1 MDLVGLYSIANISAY
16 PLDPLSARG
25 PRREG
30 IAEVLSLTG
39 NLAVSKLHDTHRV
52 RRRTVVCKNEFA
64 DPKVARTEYAP
75 HCKALLVRLRSTRRL
90 NIAPAADPLAGL
102 RILEHGIVV
111 INLVLGLEII
121 GVRGGPV
128 AIQSRANVLVF
139 IHCLLS
145 GGGFVTPG
153 SDRVACGRTKA
164 PSLIR
169 EAAFASLQAPVRL
182 VRAPVDPTDARE
194 ERQASDRRRIPLYDS
209 RKTNARP
216 ARNW

>member
-90 NIAPAADPLAGL
+90 NIAPTANPLPGL
-102 RILEHGIVV
+102 RILEHCIVV
-111 INLVLGLEII
+111 INLVLCLEII
-121 GVRGGPV
+121 RVRGCPV
-128 AIQSRANVLVF
+128 AIQSRSDVRVF
-139 IHCLLS
+139 IHCGL
-145 GGGFVTPG
+145 
-153 SDRVACGRTKA
+153 
-164 PSLIR
+164 
-169 EAAFASLQAPVRL
+169 
-182 VRAPVDPTDARE
+182 
-194 ERQASDRRRIPLYDS
+194 
-209 RKTNARP
+209 RP
-216 ARNW
+216 NQSAVPYS